1 MNIAETVLIA
11 TSALW
16 WAGRKKR
23 VSGYLGVRG
32 AGKKSVVS
40 AGMCEGAR
48 DLLKVRRGGCGR
60 PGEEWGSDCCS
71 ARPFFLGNVRL
82 HMGKSAEEDAYFFLG
97 QQKKVSPPERHEI
110 I

>member
-11 TSALW
+11 TSAFW

-32 AGKKSVVS
+32 AGKKSVAS
-40 AGMCEGAR
+40 AGRCEGAR
-48 DLLKVRRGGCGR
+48 DLCGR